1 MQPINRGLLKENA
14 KLALKNNFWIIMAVV
29 IVGSFLGCNWSGIA
43 RNNGS
48 ANVNVNTG
56 TGSTQ
61 KTLIQVE
68 NVINKIS
75 DSDFTY
81 DYDEDKSDVDN
92 LESFYAT
99 FLEYFNMTHQDFMKM
114 LRGAVAIILAIVI
127 IINILLAIIQFV
139 IGSFVSAPIGVGVSN
154 FFMRNRKGIGRF
166 TDMFSAFNKGKYMN
180 TVKGM
185 FSSNIR
191 MFGWSLLFYFPGLVK
206 YYQMYF
212 MSYIMAENP
221 SISPARAREI
231 SSKMTEGHKWQIF
244 VLELSFLGWILLA
257 TLLFLIVVLC
267 SCGLLA
273 IPGMLLLY
281 PVTAYQYATFA
292 ELYAE
297 RREYALVNGLASEQE
312 LSGF

>member
-1 MQPINRGLLKENA
+1 MQPINRGLLKDNA
-14 KLALKNNFWIIMAVV
+14 KLALKKNFWIIMAVV
-29 IVGSFLGCNWSGIA
+29 IVGSILGCNWSGIA

-61 KTLIQVE
+61 KMLMQLE
-68 NVINKIS
+68 NVINQIS
-75 DSDFTY
+75 DSNFTY
-81 DYDEDKSDVDN
+81 DYDESKTDVDN
-92 LESFYAT
+92 LESFYAA
-99 FLEYFNMTHQDFMKM
+99 FLDYFDLTHQEFMKM
-114 LRGAVAIILAIVI
+114 LRGAILIILVIVI
-127 IINILLAIIQFV
+127 LINIILSVIQFV
-139 IGSFVSAPIGVGVSN
+139 IGSFLSAPIGVGVSN

-180 TVKGM
+180 TVKAM

-221 SISPARAREI
+221 SITPARAREI

-257 TLLFLIVVLC
+257 MMLFLIVVVC
-267 SCGLLA
+267 SCGLLTL
-273 IPGMLLLY
+273 PGMLLLY
-281 PVTAYQYATFA
+281 PVNAYQYATFA

-297 RREYALVNGLASEQE
+297 RREYALVTGIASEQE